1 MEAQKLIYLTGINSG
16 LTEKTPATHSF
27 GEFLLHQQLL
37 SSEIDSGVEKIVCID
52 YSSSLAAEIKK
63 LGLDHKDC
71 TLIRMEPSV
80 VLPANFA
87 LSRQNEFG
95 NVITV
100 GGCDS
105 RDSISVPWPLVLPSV
120 AALEKL
126 RNTERVNRVVVI
138 NGNKMSFIKGELYS
152 LRRKAIKA
160 VSNLD
165 LYGTQWDSKLAPRL
179 IIAAKSLAQ
188 AILSLKIP
196 RPSGLT
202 LWFQNYPKSKGPVAD
217 KLATMAHYKYALVLE
232 NSAEYMSEK
241 LMESLFA
248 GCIPVY
254 VGPDPETFGIPKDL
268 VIRAQPNLRSI
279 QEGLA
284 VAENWNIDQFHSKLR
299 VFLSSSEVRDFWDHK
314 RVFEQILEEVQTAN

>member
-1 MEAQKLIYLTGINSG
+1 MTKISLVGVNSG
-16 LTEKTPATHSF
+16 DLRAPQIVGTFAEYLSKNDLLEKNEGSIQGHM
-27 GEFLLHQQLL
+27 
-37 SSEIDSGVEKIVCID
+37 ICVD
-52 YSSSLAAEIKK
+52 YSVQVGRRIRQLNIESANCSLV
-63 LGLDHKDC
+63 
-71 TLIRMEPSV
+71 RMEPSV

-87 LSRQNEFG
+87 RSRHSQFG
-95 NVITV
+95 KVVTV

-105 RDSISVPWPLVLPSV
+105 RDSLSVPWPLLWPSV
-120 AALEKL
+120 PELEKL
-126 RNTERVNRVVVI
+126 RNTDRVERVVVI
-138 NGNKMSFIKGELYS
+138 NGNKMSFIRGELYS

-165 LYGTQWDSKLAPRL
+165 LYGTQWDSKLASRL
-179 IIAAKSLAQ
+179 VIAAKSFTQ
-188 AILSLKIP
+188 AVLSLKIP

-202 LWFQNYPKSKGPVAD
+202 LWFQNYPKSKGPVVH
-217 KLATMAHYKYALVLE
+217 KLVTMAHYKYALVLE